1 MKEADQYRV
10 KYEQDGMARAEEL
23 EMAKLKLQARLAENL
38 NTIEQLQ
45 VKTLVIIL
53 YRSLN
58 NVFRVS

>member
-45 VKTLVIIL
+45 VKTLVISLIYHSVL
-53 YRSLN
+53 YSG
-58 NVFRVS
+58 

>member
-23 EMAKLKLQARLAENL
+23 EMAKLKLQARLSENL

-53 YRSLN
+53 ILHSVMYSG
-58 NVFRVS
+58 